1 VLVDILTPDPGAYA
15 LIIDL
20 DQPLALDVPRKS
32 PATLAPGRYVYC
44 GSAYGP
50 GGMRARVARHCKRQ
64 KAVRW
69 HIDRLTMAGRVI
81 AVHGEP
87 GGQECDL
94 VDKVLATPEA
104 SIPAPGF
111 GSTDCR
117 RCPSH
122 LIRVS
127 DCFGTA
133 NHYQFSNNLQD
144 KNN

>member
-1 VLVDILTPDPGAYA
+1 MEILTPAPGAYV

-20 DQPLALDVPRKS
+20 DQSLALDVPRKF

-64 KAVRW
+64 KTVRW
-69 HIDRLTMAGRVI
+69 HIDRLTMAGRVV

-87 GGQECDL
+87 GGRECDL
-94 VDKVLATPEA
+94 LDQVLATSGA
-104 SIPAPGF
+104 AIPAPGF

-122 LIRVS
+122 LVRVS
-127 DCFGTA
+127 SGFGTA
-133 NHYQFSNNLQD
+133 NHYHFLNNLQVI
-144 KNN
+144 NN

>member
-1 VLVDILTPDPGAYA
+1 MDILTPDPGAYV

-20 DQPLALDVPRKS
+20 DHPLALDVPRKS

-64 KAVRW
+64 KALRW

-81 AVHGEP
+81 AVHGEA
-87 GGQECDL
+87 GGRECDL
-94 VDKVLATPEA
+94 VDLVLATPGA

-111 GSTDCR
+111 GSTDCH

-122 LIRVS
+122 LVRMPNG
-127 DCFGTA
+127 FGIA
-133 NHYQFSNNLQD
+133 NHYHFF
-144 KNN
+144 K

>member
-1 VLVDILTPDPGAYA
+1 MDNLPPDPGAYV

-20 DQPLALDVPRKS
+20 DEPLALDMPRKS
-32 PATLAPGRYVYC
+32 PATLTPGRYVYC

-69 HIDRLTMAGRVI
+69 HIDRLTMAGRII

-87 GGQECDL
+87 GGRECDL
-94 VDKVLATPEA
+94 VDQVLATDGA
-104 SIPAPGF
+104 SIPAPDF

-122 LIRVS
+122 LVRVVDGFEIAS
-127 DCFGTA
+127 
-133 NHYQFSNNLQD
+133 HYQFSSNLQVTSD
-144 KNN
+144 